1 MNNNK
6 TMNGLLLLSDV
17 SLRMRIIESNLQEWE
32 WINLISK
39 NENE

>member
-6 TMNGLLLLSDV
+6 IMNGLLLLSDV

-32 WINLISK
+32 WVNLISK

>member
-6 TMNGLLLLSDV
+6 IMNGLLLLSDV

-39 NENE
+39 NEDE

>member
-1 MNNNK
+1 
-6 TMNGLLLLSDV
+6 MNGLLLFLHVSDV

>member
-6 TMNGLLLLSDV
+6 IMNGLLLLSDV